1 MLESIIYE
9 KIIPF
14 LRPLISDTQFGFM
27 SNRSCLT
34 NLLSTHYLIN
44 KAIDEKKS
52 CDLVFLDFQKAFDS
66 VAHNELLYKLW
77 RIGITGNLWMW
88 FREYLSNR
96 RHQVQIGDQT
106 SDPLPVISGVPQG
119 SVLGPLLFLIFI
131 NDIPVRIKRSS
142 LATFADDTKIWKEIA
157 CIDDETELQRDL
169 LEIQLWCDEWN
180 LHLNASKCSVMRL
193 SLRESKESTY
203 SVNGM
208 QISTVSTYK
217 DLGVTT
223 TSNLSWSSHI
233 LAICRSAYMAL
244 NLLRRNVPEASTS
257 IGIRKRLYLALVR
270 SQLSYCSQLWRP
282 RLMKDIVCL
291 EKVQRRASKYIL
303 GDRESDYR
311 SRLITLNLLP
321 LMYWLELQD
330 LIFCVKSLQSPS
342 DNFNIRNYVQFSTS
356 STRSSGCKLLYK
368 TSCSSTTRHF
378 YLNRIV
384 LLWNASPPIDISLS
398 LVTTQ

>member
-1 MLESIIYE
+1 M
-9 KIIPF
+9 
-14 LRPLISDTQFGFM
+14 
-27 SNRSCLT
+27 
-34 NLLSTHYLIN
+34 
-44 KAIDEKKS
+44 
-52 CDLVFLDFQKAFDS
+52 
-66 VAHNELLYKLW
+66 
-77 RIGITGNLWMW
+77 
-88 FREYLSNR
+88 
-96 RHQVQIGDQT
+96 
-106 SDPLPVISGVPQG
+106 
-119 SVLGPLLFLIFI
+119 
-131 NDIPVRIKRSS
+131 
-142 LATFADDTKIWKEIA
+142 
-157 CIDDETELQRDL
+157 
-169 LEIQLWCDEWN
+169 
-180 LHLNASKCSVMRL
+180 
-193 SLRESKESTY
+193 
-203 SVNGM
+203 
-208 QISTVSTYK
+208 
-217 DLGVTT
+217 
-223 TSNLSWSSHI
+223 
-233 LAICRSAYMAL
+233 
-244 NLLRRNVPEASTS
+244 PEASTS

-384 LLWNASPPIDISLS
+384 LGLDRHCPDHRDKNRKPQRQEELEQETTPTYNPAAPYHLVLIPLSMILLLFACSLK
-398 LVTTQ
+398 